1 MCVCVCVT
9 ELKGRELLE
18 IVGSPAHMAAY
29 PSFAQIQLNTMAMS
43 LSSADS
49 ERSGSLLSLVKKPVT
64 NRLTDITTRALMYG
78 RADASERRRQTQ
90 GVRVQNYAEKVEV
103 CIGQI
108 GGASR
113 AAVIKNLVAAAASK
127 ARSVAGSAAAAGM
140 ASATAPAALAGAIG
154 SGVPAAGAVNAELA
168 AANAAAE
175 LEMADDH
182 ADDDID
188 AELGHDL
195 VTAGVA
201 VMSAPEGDV
210 HAELLLSDAGLD
222 VLAGLSWAMRPGVCL
237 QGPLY
242 ATVQRRLQQRR
253 LRHSIALSSNSVQSR
268 LHARAH
274 VLARA
279 SAFLALA
286 SNCEGRGS
294 CVTLCV
300 CVCVCCGCLC
310 CVCVCVCV
318 HGAGVRGVAINE
330 FAGVRALVA
339 CATIYASACVL
350 QMYSIRGK

>member
-222 VLAGLSWAMRPGVCL
+222 VLAGLLVVGDAPQGLSAGSAVRDSAAEAPAAAAAALDRIVL
-237 QGPLY
+237 Q
-242 ATVQRRLQQRR
+242 
-253 LRHSIALSSNSVQSR
+253 LSAEPPARSS
-268 LHARAH
+268 ARA
-274 VLARA
+274 
-279 SAFLALA
+279 
-286 SNCEGRGS
+286 GK
-294 CVTLCV
+294 
-300 CVCVCCGCLC
+300 
-310 CVCVCVCV
+310 
-318 HGAGVRGVAINE
+318 GVRIPRLGE
-330 FAGVRALVA
+330 QL
-339 CATIYASACVL
+339 
-350 QMYSIRGK
+350 

>member
-1 MCVCVCVT
+1 
-9 ELKGRELLE
+9 
-18 IVGSPAHMAAY
+18 
-29 PSFAQIQLNTMAMS
+29 
-43 LSSADS
+43 
-49 ERSGSLLSLVKKPVT
+49 
-64 NRLTDITTRALMYG
+64 
-78 RADASERRRQTQ
+78 
-90 GVRVQNYAEKVEV
+90 
-103 CIGQI
+103 
-108 GGASR
+108 
-113 AAVIKNLVAAAASK
+113 
-127 ARSVAGSAAAAGM
+127 M

-168 AANAAAE
+168 AAIAAAE

-210 HAELLLSDAGLD
+210 HAELLLSEAGLD
-222 VLAGLSWAMRPGVCL
+222 VLAGLLVVGDAP
-237 QGPLY
+237 QGLSAGSAY
-242 ATVQRRLQQRR
+242 ATVQRRLQQQHQRR

-294 CVTLCV
+294 CVTL
-300 CVCVCCGCLC
+300 CVCCGCLC